1 MDADIDKTIPEGPW
15 LFNDGVTKVF
25 DNMLERSIPGFAD
38 MRSLTTQLACKYAQ
52 PDTVVLDLGCSRGG
66 SLEPIINVLGSKQQ
80 YLGVE
85 ISDPMRKAASER
97 FASCAEIDIKIID
110 MDLRLDFPAVESSVI
125 LSILT
130 IQFIP
135 IEYRQAILASAYASL
150 RSGGAFILVEKI
162 LGTNAHLNSTFVDL
176 YYGMKGRN
184 GYTEEEINSKRIA
197 LEGVL
202 VPVTANWNEQL
213 LRDAGFTQ
221 VECFW
226 RNLNF
231 AGWIA
236 IK

>member
-1 MDADIDKTIPEGPW
+1 
-15 LFNDGVTKVF
+15 
-25 DNMLERSIPGFAD
+25 
-38 MRSLTTQLACKYAQ
+38 
-52 PDTVVLDLGCSRGG
+52 
-66 SLEPIINVLGSKQQ
+66 
-80 YLGVE
+80 
-85 ISDPMRKAASER
+85 
-97 FASCAEIDIKIID
+97 
-110 MDLRLDFPAVESSVI
+110 
-125 LSILT
+125 
-130 IQFIP
+130 
-135 IEYRQAILASAYASL
+135 
-150 RSGGAFILVEKI
+150 
-162 LGTNAHLNSTFVDL
+162 
-176 YYGMKGRN
+176 MKGRN